1 MFANYLYSCFV
12 PFRHSQRL
20 VEWVACYKVQAE
32 VTSAG
37 RHIIYVIS
45 VLNYLHRKYGRLTS
59 ASTAT
64 VGDVLRAVAS
74 SGSGHAV
81 LSVSPI
87 VPPDS
92 YDVFFLILFFHR
104 FGFRFFSA
112 YSSFSDFFVI
122 VAALGSVAANDMLK
136 WPKRFILPILC
147 RLLASVLLCFYIIIF
162 VCLVQFCFTF
172 RCGWH
177 CNFLISRFLPAF
189 GICFAC
195 FPVLLLVIELS
206 ACMHPLP

>member
-20 VEWVACYKVQAE
+20 VEWAALALGRQSRYKVHAE

-74 SGSGHAV
+74 SGHAE

-87 VPPDS
+87 VRPDS

-104 FGFRFFSA
+104 FGFRFFLA

-147 RLLASVLLCFYIIIF
+147 RRFASVLLHYYF
-162 VCLVQFCFTF
+162 CLSCSVLFHFSLRLALQFFDFALSSSF
-172 RCGWH
+172 RHLFRLFSG
-177 CNFLISRFLPAF
+177 AF
-189 GICFAC
+189 AGN
-195 FPVLLLVIELS
+195 
-206 ACMHPLP
+206 

>member
-20 VEWVACYKVQAE
+20 VEWAALAGRQSCYKVQAE

-74 SGSGHAV
+74 SGFGHAE

-87 VPPDS
+87 VRPDS
-92 YDVFFLILFFHR
+92 YDVFFLILLFFHR

-147 RLLASVLLCFYIIIF
+147 RLLASVLLHYYF
-162 VCLVQFCFTF
+162 CLSCSVLFHFSLRLALQFFDFALSSSF
-172 RCGWH
+172 RHLFRLFSG
-177 CNFLISRFLPAF
+177 AF
-189 GICFAC
+189 AGN
-195 FPVLLLVIELS
+195 
-206 ACMHPLP
+206 